1 MGWDTEVE
9 DRILGTLGRIH
20 VEMAFFFFCQWIYVF
35 SFFSVQVVMITESSN
50 TYI

>member
-20 VEMAFFFFCQWIYVF
+20 VEMAFFFFVNGFMF
-35 SFFSVQVVMITESSN
+35 SPFSPFKS
-50 TYI
+50 